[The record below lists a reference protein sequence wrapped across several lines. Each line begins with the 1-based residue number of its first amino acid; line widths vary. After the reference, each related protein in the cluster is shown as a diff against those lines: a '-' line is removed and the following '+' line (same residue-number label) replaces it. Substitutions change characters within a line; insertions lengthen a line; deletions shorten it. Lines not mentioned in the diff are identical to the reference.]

1 MRTDTDGVAAG
12 NLGLNIRLLLSTL
25 DSIPGLIAYWDS
37 NLICQ
42 YANAAYQQW
51 FGKPGHELFG
61 IHIRDVLGRELFEQ
75 NLPFINRVLAGE
87 AVRFERAIR
96 KPDGT
101 RSFTLANYNPDFD
114 GSGVVRGFSVL
125 ASDITELKRTQ
136 WDLEWSAKI
145 VEASN
150 KAILV
155 TDELG
160 RILSS
165 NASCNRL
172 AGYTGHE
179 LISLP
184 IDQLGTADTGHLFE
198 DLLSHVADSGT
209 WSGEIS
215 IRTKDGAQILCDATL
230 SIILGSERG
239 DVARLVLELEDISGK
254 VERDKELHRLATRD
268 ALTDLDN
275 RSSVERSMG
284 DFLMDADGRNE
295 PCAALFV
302 DIDDL
307 KSVNDTFG
315 HEAGDKVLRHVAK
328 SLKDCVR
335 NCDIVARMGGDE
347 FIVLLE
353 SPIDQKAAFE
363 VANRILSAVRR
374 PVEIDGQPS
383 SQTVS
388 VGIAVRQPNGLNAEE
403 LLSLADSAMYDAKRA
418 GKDRVHFMQA

>member
-1 MRTDTDGVAAG
+1 
-12 NLGLNIRLLLSTL
+12 
-25 DSIPGLIAYWDS
+25 
-37 NLICQ
+37 
-42 YANAAYQQW
+42 
-51 FGKPGHELFG
+51 
-61 IHIRDVLGRELFEQ
+61 
-75 NLPFINRVLAGE
+75 
-87 AVRFERAIR
+87 
-96 KPDGT
+96 
-101 RSFTLANYNPDFD
+101 
-114 GSGVVRGFSVL
+114 
-125 ASDITELKRTQ
+125 
-136 WDLEWSAKI
+136 
-145 VEASN
+145 
-150 KAILV
+150 
-155 TDELG
+155 
-160 RILSS
+160 
-165 NASCNRL
+165 
-172 AGYTGHE
+172 
-179 LISLP
+179 
-184 IDQLGTADTGHLFE
+184 
-198 DLLSHVADSGT
+198 
-209 WSGEIS
+209 
-215 IRTKDGAQILCDATL
+215 
-230 SIILGSERG
+230 
-239 DVARLVLELEDISGK
+239 
-254 VERDKELHRLATRD
+254 
-268 ALTDLDN
+268 
-275 RSSVERSMG
+275 MG